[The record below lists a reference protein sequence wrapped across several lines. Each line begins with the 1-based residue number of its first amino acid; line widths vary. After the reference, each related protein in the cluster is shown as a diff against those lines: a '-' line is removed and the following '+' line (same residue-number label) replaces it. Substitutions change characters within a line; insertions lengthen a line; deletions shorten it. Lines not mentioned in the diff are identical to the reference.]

1 MHYKKDRVALKPPLG
16 WNSWDCYGPAVNE
29 VQLLGNARY
38 MAEHLKAHG
47 WQYVV
52 CDIQWYEPEAGQ
64 RHWEY
69 NRFAELCMDG
79 FGRLIPAEN
88 RFPSAANGAGFKPIA
103 TRFTHSV

>member
-1 MHYKKDRVALKPPLG
+1 MHYQKDRVALKPPLG

-52 CDIQWYEPEAGQ
+52 CDIQWYEPEARQ

-69 NRFAELCMDG
+69 NRFA
-79 FGRLIPAEN
+79 
-88 RFPSAANGAGFKPIA
+88 
-103 TRFTHSV
+103 